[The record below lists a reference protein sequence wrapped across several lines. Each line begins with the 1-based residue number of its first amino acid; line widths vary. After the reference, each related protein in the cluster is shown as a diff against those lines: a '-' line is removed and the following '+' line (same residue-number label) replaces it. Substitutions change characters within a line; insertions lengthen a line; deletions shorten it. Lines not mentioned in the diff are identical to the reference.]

1 MARIVLVHGAFVGGW
16 IWEPLAERLEELGHT
31 AEAPDLPGSGDD
43 PTPAAEVTLDA
54 YAQRICELL
63 DEGDEPA
70 ILVANS
76 MGGIVISEAA
86 ARRPDRVRRLV
97 YVAAFLPADGQS
109 LVDLTGLP
117 EGADDLVQQTVVV
130 SGDPP
135 VGTLPESTCQASNQD
150 CTREVMDWAVA
161 RTGSQVFMPLTQPV
175 SLNQEF
181 ERIPRT
187 YVICTRD
194 RIVPPALQRRLV
206 RDRKVRDVVEM
217 EAGHHPQ
224 LSRIDDL
231 AGVLHRRA
239 REVVPA

>member
-1 MARIVLVHGAFVGGW
+1 MKFIMVHGAFVAGW

-31 AEAPDLPGSGDD
+31 TEAPDLPGSGDD
-43 PTPAAEVTLDA
+43 PTPAEEVTLDS

-63 DEGDEPA
+63 DQGDEPA
-70 ILVANS
+70 TLVANS

-97 YVAAFLPADGQS
+97 YVAAFLPADGQC
-109 LVDLTGLP
+109 LVDLTALP

-135 VGTLPESTCQASNQD
+135 VGTLPQSTCQASNQD
-150 CTREVMDWAVA
+150 CSGEVMEWAVQ
-161 RTGSQVFMPLTQPV
+161 RTGSQVFKPLTEPV

-194 RIVPPALQRRLV
+194 HIVPPALQRRLV
-206 RDRKVRDVVEM
+206 RDRKVTDVVEM
-217 EAGHHPQ
+217 DAGHHPQ
-224 LSRIDDL
+224 LSRIDEL
-231 AGVLHRRA
+231 ASVLHRRA
-239 REVVPA
+239 RDQVPA